1 MNWIRRIF
9 KRDNRVHKRPMLTAI
24 TVFTIF
30 LLVASILFV
39 SLGILRK
46 SSEFPRVSTQN
57 EKSGVVTSGLGV
69 NLSYVPSTNLVFDP
83 SFESSYNEDV
93 FSVAEAGENVVY
105 LHNRADEKDVPSGS
119 YKGGKLR
126 ILSYDEDGQ
135 LKQVVDA
142 GILDYSTEQLGIW
155 RPVESSKQGDLF
167 ASLIRTNGSYVACL
181 LENGEMLADLTSS
194 EPVNVQAPVADDP
207 IVDISVLNG
216 HYYAVTAK
224 GSFLVSAN
232 GRSWEPVI
240 SPEGSDS
247 EIKSLTILGKLAVA
261 CGTEGTVRVC
271 DTSSV
276 VSPMTGT
283 TNDLYTAV
291 SDGTR
296 VILAG
301 TNGYACTSVNA
312 SMFRKLSKEEL
323 PAEYNDT
330 WVLSAYNG
338 EEFVLIGDLG
348 QVAVGRY
355 DGLSEQF
362 AFDRFDGKL
371 PDGVVPKQ
379 VSMFPGGDIWVLTDN
394 GYIYSFSRSSGTW
407 HQVFAGKENQIT
419 SICCASDESILIS
432 RTGTISSASMY
443 TKVTLDRDIG
453 EVEVQN
459 GDMCILFAPVPSVSS
474 EGNDAWEVI
483 GPDTFV
489 QIASDAPKMAGEK
502 SLHLSSSNPNR
513 EDAHFISQ
521 VISRDEL
528 NPMKEKVFYNVRLW
542 LKQTNIENE
551 EVLVWIS
558 GLSEPI
564 GTTFTDVSGN
574 WKEYSYTFVWPA
586 EKLDPEN
593 TEIRLNVGFYGSGE
607 MYADVIRLQRDT
619 YSDPQIKPQLV
630 DLLSDSHPEFLRLEN
645 LGLGRN
651 GRHIASN
658 ISVIGNEYAYEDDD
672 GNVVD
677 SGVVSLEAT
686 MRLVK
691 NVEAD
696 PWLVIDSSF
705 DAEESDI
712 LLGYLCGGITDTY
725 GKLRVDN
732 GTAVPWN
739 KQFDRIVIE
748 ISDHEGL
755 FETDLQRR
763 AYVDYMIALIAG
775 SKYYADL
782 KDNVFF
788 VDGMKYDSGTMA
800 SVADYHASSLDITN
814 KGMEAAETLPD
825 GSSTDLINSAYTD
838 YIDAIPRNTSHL
850 QESTG
855 EWISDLSFSVV
866 NNRVSENRILQDETP
881 LSAAEMIDFLLK
893 DLGMH
898 TSFVTVDL
906 PVSRSGSDSNDDF
919 LFANDGDTIE
929 NRKIKTANTKTLM
942 RLVGV
947 LTEVASG
954 QRIETEWTAPLT
966 HKKDENYTIAL
977 HSYAFS
983 SNGYIYLIITNPTQ
997 EQQQFLIDSNAS
1009 DRDISVSRYS
1019 SECKKIALA
1028 SKKGFLNLGDRRYT
1042 LQAGQFCVAVIPI

>member
-1 MNWIRRIF
+1 
-9 KRDNRVHKRPMLTAI
+9 MLTAI
-24 TVFTIF
+24 TVFVIF

-46 SSEFPRVSTQN
+46 SSEFPRVSAQN
-57 EKSGVVTSGLGV
+57 EKSGVVPSGMGV

-83 SFESSYNEDV
+83 SFESRYQEDV
-93 FSVAEAGENVVY
+93 FSVAEASENVVY
-105 LHNRADEKDVPSGS
+105 LHNRADEAAMPSGS
-119 YKGGKLR
+119 YKDGKLR

-135 LKQVVDA
+135 LMQSLNA

-155 RPVESSKQGDLF
+155 RPVDSSKQGDLY
-167 ASLIRTNGSYVACL
+167 ASVLRTNGSYVAAL
-181 LENGEMLADLTSS
+181 LENGEMLADLTSP
-194 EPVNVQAPVADDP
+194 EPVEVLAPAASDP
-207 IVDISVLNG
+207 IVDISVQNG

-232 GRSWEPVI
+232 GKSWESVVC
-240 SPEGSDS
+240 SEDSDS
-247 EIKSLTILGKLAVA
+247 EIRSLAVLGKLAVA
-261 CGTEGTVRVC
+261 CGTKGTVRVC

-291 SDGTR
+291 SDGSR
-296 VILAG
+296 VLLAG
-301 TNGYACTSVNA
+301 TNGYVCTSVNA
-312 SMFRKLSKEEL
+312 SMFRKVSKDEL
-323 PAEYNDT
+323 AAEYTDT
-330 WVLSAYNG
+330 WVLSAYSSG
-338 EEFVLIGDLG
+338 EFVLISECG
-348 QVAVGRY
+348 QTAIGQY
-355 DGLSEQF
+355 DDFSDRF
-362 AFDRFDGKL
+362 AFERFDGKL
-371 PDGVVPKQ
+371 PDGVVPMQ
-379 VSMFPGGDIWVLTDN
+379 VSMFPGGDIWVLADN
-394 GYIYSFSRSSGTW
+394 GYIYSFLRSSDTW
-407 HQVFAGKENQIT
+407 HQVFAGRDNQIS

-432 RTGTISSASMY
+432 SAGTISSASMY
-443 TKVTLDRDIG
+443 TKVTIDRDIG
-453 EVEVQN
+453 EIEVQN

-474 EGNDAWEVI
+474 DGNDAWEVI

-502 SLHLSSSNPNR
+502 SLHISSSDPDK

-528 NPMKEKVFYNVRLW
+528 NPMKEKVFYNVSLW
-542 LKQTNIENE
+542 LKQNDIKNE

-558 GLSEPI
+558 GLSEPV
-564 GTTFTDVSGN
+564 GTTFTGVSGN
-574 WKEYSYTFVWPA
+574 WKEYSYTFAWPS
-586 EKLDPEN
+586 ETVNPEDM
-593 TEIRLNVGFYGSGE
+593 EIRLNIGFYGSGE
-607 MYADVIRLQRDT
+607 MYADVVRLERDN
-619 YSDPQIKPQLV
+619 YSDLQIRPQLV
-630 DLLSDSHPEFLRLEN
+630 DLLSESDPEFLRLEN

-658 ISVIGNEYAYEDDD
+658 ISVIGNEYVYDD
-672 GNVVD
+672 GKGNIVD

-691 NVEAD
+691 KVEAD

-712 LLGYLCGGITDTY
+712 LLGYMCGGITDTY
-725 GKLRVDN
+725 GKMRVDN

-748 ISDHEGL
+748 ICDHEGL

-763 AYVDYMIALIAG
+763 AYVDYMIALLSN
-775 SKYYADL
+775 SKYYADI

-800 SVADYHASSLDITN
+800 SIADYHASSLHITN
-814 KGMEAAETLPD
+814 AGTEVAETLSE
-825 GSSTDLINSAYTD
+825 GNSADLIDSAYTD

-850 QESTG
+850 SESTG

-866 NNRVSENRILQDETP
+866 ENRVSENRILQDEIV
-881 LSAAEMIDFLLK
+881 LSAAEMIDFLLN
-893 DLGMH
+893 DLGVH
-898 TSFVTVDL
+898 TSVVTVDL
-906 PVSRSGSDSNDDF
+906 PVSRSGSDANEDF
-919 LFANDGDTIE
+919 MFAGDEDTLE
-929 NRKIKTANTKTLM
+929 NRRIKTANTKTLM
-942 RLVGV
+942 RLVGA
-947 LTEVASG
+947 LTKVASG

-966 HKKDENYTIAL
+966 HKKDENYSIKL
-977 HSYAFS
+977 HSYAYS

-1009 DRDISVSRYS
+1009 DRDISVTRYS
-1019 SECKKIALA
+1019 SDGKKIALA

-1042 LQAGQFCVAVIPI
+1042 LQAGQFCIAVIPI